1 MRDVLIFILTT
12 PEIRELIIG
21 LVLSVLFGIKQY
33 LEKTK
38 KVKLDELLKV
48 AIDESTKVIY
58 EDLSKEDKRETVKRA
73 VMKSLPTSLKITEEE
88 IDNIILIAYHK
99 FVKGNQNG

>member
-1 MRDVLIFILTT
+1 M
-12 PEIRELIIG
+12 E
-21 LVLSVLFGIKQY
+21 
-33 LEKTK
+33 
-38 KVKLDELLKV
+38 V

-73 VMKSLPTSLKITEEE
+73 VMKSLPTSLHITEEE

-99 FVKGNQNG
+99 FVKGNRNG

>member
-33 LEKTK
+33 LDKTK
-38 KVKLDELLKV
+38 KIKLGELLKV
-48 AIDESTKVIY
+48 AVEESTKVIY